1 MGYADKTTVS
11 TEKSKAEIERT
22 LQRYQADQF
31 MYGWDADRAVIGFR
45 MVGRQIKFILPMP
58 EKNAREFTHTPTGKK
73 RTEDG
78 AYKEWEQACRQKWR
92 ALSLV
97 IKAKL
102 EAVESGIAIFEDEFM
117 ANIVL
122 PNGKTVSEFML
133 PQIAVAY
140 EQGEMPKML
149 PDLR

>member
-11 TEKSKAEIERT
+11 TEKSRAEIERT

-45 MVGRQIKFILPMP
+45 MVGRQIRFLLPMP
-58 EKNAREFTHTPTGKK
+58 NKSDRDFTHTPTGKK

-102 EAVESGIAIFEDEFM
+102 EAVDTGIAIFEDEFM

-140 EQGEMPKML
+140 EQGAMPKML

>member
-11 TEKSKAEIERT
+11 TEKSRAEIERT

-45 MVGRQIKFILPMP
+45 MAGRQIRFLLPMP
-58 EKNAREFTHTPTGKK
+58 NKTDREFTHTPTGKK

-122 PNGKTVSEFML
+122 PNGGTVSEFML
-133 PQIAVAY
+133 PQIATAY
-140 EQGEMPKML
+140 ETGDMPKLL
-149 PDLR
+149 PHFE